1 MRAVIVNEYGQ
12 TPVVADVPKP
22 EPRAGQ
28 VLIKVQDAGMN
39 PMDRAI
45 ARGMFRDRI
54 PGAFPMVL
62 GADVA
67 GSVESLGQGATRF
80 SPGDEVFGQLMIP
93 PLGSAGTYAEY
104 VAVSEDAPLAHVP
117 NGLDAVVAAALPTAG
132 MTGLELVD
140 LLGPLN
146 GKTVLIIGAGGGVG
160 SFATQFA
167 ANAGAHVIANVRQT
181 EADRMRAYGAAET
194 VDHTTTSVID
204 EVRKTHPNGIDG
216 LIDLASD
223 AKGFAAL
230 ASLVRRGGTAI
241 SSIHVADPKA
251 LEVGGVTGINFELA
265 PSSTALDRV
274 ADALVTK
281 RIVAPPI
288 TRITLDQ
295 VPAVF
300 GGTGKQAAEGKTV
313 ITL

>member
-1 MRAVIVNEYGQ
+1 MRAVIVNEYGE
-12 TPVVADVPKP
+12 TPVLADVPKP
-22 EPRAGQ
+22 KPGAGQ
-28 VLIKVQDAGMN
+28 VLIKVQDASMN

-54 PGAFPMVL
+54 PGTFPMVL

-67 GSVESLGQGATRF
+67 GTVESLGEGASKF
-80 SPGDEVFGQLMIP
+80 APGDEVFGQLMAA

-104 VAVSEDAPLAHVP
+104 VAVSEDAPLAHMP
-117 NGLDAVVAAALPTAG
+117 NGLDPVVAAALPTAG
-132 MTGLELVD
+132 MSGLELVD
-140 LLGPLN
+140 LLEPLTN
-146 GKTVLIIGAGGGVG
+146 KTVLIMGAGGGVG

-167 ANAGAHVIANVRQT
+167 ANAGAHVIANVRQS
-181 EADRMRAYGAAET
+181 EAARMRAYGAAET
-194 VDHTTTSVID
+194 VDHTSSSVID
-204 EVRKTHPNGIDG
+204 TVRKTHPNGIDG

-241 SSIHVADPKA
+241 SSKHVADPKTLA
-251 LEVGGVTGINFELA
+251 VTGVTGINFELA
-265 PSSTALDRV
+265 PSSAALDRV
-274 ADALVTK
+274 ADALVTR

-295 VPAVF
+295 VPAIL
-300 GGTGKQAAEGKTV
+300 GGTSKQSADGKTV
-313 ITL
+313 IAL